1 MDHATVSIKVAEVQQ
16 QCLREYVHGKSTNL
30 FCIKISFTCNTNL
43 HQHVI
48 RISSEII
55 QILLTLLHKL
65 KLIRSKWSILKLAFL
80 WEREYFQSSM
90 RPNSQLN
97 SNSCDYIPRQE
108 WGKSVIIIGVFVNV
122 YACIVI
128 ISVKAAQERR

>member
-1 MDHATVSIKVAEVQQ
+1 MDYAYVSIKVVEVQQ

-30 FCIKISFTCNTNL
+30 FGIKIPFTCNRKL

-65 KLIRSKWSILKLAFL
+65 KLIRSML
-80 WEREYFQSSM
+80 
-90 RPNSQLN
+90 
-97 SNSCDYIPRQE
+97 
-108 WGKSVIIIGVFVNV
+108 
-122 YACIVI
+122 
-128 ISVKAAQERR
+128 